1 MEMHVKQLPIACL
14 CGLALSCAALPAHAV
29 DGIAFEAG
37 FGSRVQLARGS
48 LLWNFR
54 KALHE
59 SDNLA
64 IRGYWDLNLSHWR
77 GTRYNDQPGQ
87 HQNLNEVGI
96 TPMFRFQKPGSKFYG
111 EAGIGAHVLSGLYN
125 NNGDRL
131 STAFEFGSKLGIGY
145 VFSPRASVGLSIQH
159 YSNGGIKHPNSG
171 VDFVS
176 MKVSYFFP

>member
-1 MEMHVKQLPIACL
+1 MEMHLKNLPIACL
-14 CGLALSCAALPAHAV
+14 ASLMLLGASLPAQAV
-29 DGIAFEAG
+29 DGVAFAAG
-37 FGSRVQLARGS
+37 TGSRVQFVRGS
-48 LLWNFR
+48 LLWNFQ
-54 KALHE
+54 KALYE
-59 SDNLA
+59 SENLA
-64 IRGYWDLNLSHWR
+64 IRGYWDLDLAHWR
-77 GTRYNDQPGQ
+77 GTRYNNQPGQ
-87 HQNLNEVGI
+87 HQNLNEIGI

-111 EAGIGAHVLSGLYN
+111 EAGIGPHLISELYN
-125 NNGDRL
+125 NNGDKL